1 MRKKQTALVDRQH
14 MHIQSSIDDEDDD
27 DNDNEIDEEDDQDED
42 EEDPADDED
51 DEPGTPI
58 SGKCPKLSNIYDFLV
73 MERSTLTPADLE
85 GVDLSALLDSLGV
98 NRSWSDHVPHD
109 FTVAV
114 FAFAH
119 TRVLSPEQAKA
130 LCELYDDD
138 HDFVK
143 AAWEVYCVQSD
154 LDDFIDT
161 MLRII
166 RNVDL
171 ENEDRTSS
179 ETKQFLVTANK
190 EATAAVKNAKLDL
203 LKHSLEMMVKQQM
216 LSANNATG
224 LFERSLKGDTMV
236 DAAIEN
242 YAKDR
247 DVNEFLET
255 LQILG
260 N

>member
-1 MRKKQTALVDRQH
+1 M
-14 MHIQSSIDDEDDD
+14 
-27 DNDNEIDEEDDQDED
+27 
-42 EEDPADDED
+42 
-51 DEPGTPI
+51 
-58 SGKCPKLSNIYDFLV
+58 
-73 MERSTLTPADLE
+73 
-85 GVDLSALLDSLGV
+85 
-98 NRSWSDHVPHD
+98 
-109 FTVAV
+109 
-114 FAFAH
+114 
-119 TRVLSPEQAKA
+119 LSPEQAKT
-130 LCELYDDD
+130 LCELYDEE

-143 AAWEVYCVQSD
+143 AAWEVYRVQLD

-166 RNVDL
+166 RNVNL
-171 ENEDRTSS
+171 EKKHQTSNES
-179 ETKQFLVTANK
+179 KQSLFAANK

-216 LSANNATG
+216 LSAKNAAG
-224 LFERSLKGDTMV
+224 LFERSMKGDTMV

-260 N
+260 ILWIEYFQSGLNLCRDAFQSGD

>member
-1 MRKKQTALVDRQH
+1 MAIAERQH
-14 MHIQSSIDDEDDD
+14 MNIQNSIDDDDD
-27 DNDNEIDEEDDQDED
+27 D
-42 EEDPADDED
+42 ADDED
-51 DEPGTPI
+51 DNDGDADEEDEPDENPEEEEQEG
-58 SGKCPKLSNIYDFLV
+58 LV
-73 MERSTLTPADLE
+73 REQSTLTPSDLE

-98 NRSWSDHVPHD
+98 TRSWSDRVPHE
-109 FTVAV
+109 FTVAI

-130 LCELYDDD
+130 LCELYDADYD
-138 HDFVK
+138 IVK

-166 RNVDL
+166 RDVDL
-171 ENEDRTSS
+171 
-179 ETKQFLVTANK
+179 TKNHNKTPKDSKESLITANK

-203 LKHSLEMMVKQQM
+203 LKHSLKMMVKQQM
-216 LSANNATG
+216 LSANNAAG
-224 LFERSLKGDTMV
+224 LFERCLKGDTMV

-247 DVNEFLET
+247 DVNEFLDT

-260 N
+260 IQPK

>member
-1 MRKKQTALVDRQH
+1 MSWRDQVLYLVRY
-14 MHIQSSIDDEDDD
+14 IQLKHHHNPVTLVLEHSS
-27 DNDNEIDEEDDQDED
+27 
-42 EEDPADDED
+42 
-51 DEPGTPI
+51 
-58 SGKCPKLSNIYDFLV
+58 
-73 MERSTLTPADLE
+73 LTPADLE

-98 NRSWSDHVPHD
+98 RRSWSDHVPHD

-119 TRVLSPEQAKA
+119 TRVLSPEQAKT

-161 MLRII
+161 MLRIL
-166 RNVDL
+166 RNVEFETNDQ
-171 ENEDRTSS
+171 TSS
-179 ETKQFLVTANK
+179 ESKQFLVEANK

-216 LSANNATG
+216 LSANHATG

-260 N
+260 IIRWYCLFQLDFV